1 MSSAYDYRRAYTAF
15 CVRQLR
21 NGAIGYVTAE
31 NEDTYESAPIFEIMD
46 AFIMGESQKVKY
58 VQIRD
63 YDYNN
68 NVFIVKDLH
77 TKKTLKRSIFY
88 FERDSSPKPGAKLR
102 KRYPEPQVYTDSL
115 KDKQYFQKLDRLDSD
130 CLMSVSEFEEAVK
143 GYCITPDDGSYRI
156 LCKDDSG
163 YYYSDMNRYISDAS
177 DMDEKDWEFLKD
189 CKDVCGVLWYNK

>member
-1 MSSAYDYRRAYTAF
+1 MSSAYDYRRAYNAF

-46 AFIMGESQKVKY
+46 AFIMGESEKVKH

-88 FERDSSPKPGAKLR
+88 FE
-102 KRYPEPQVYTDSL
+102 
-115 KDKQYFQKLDRLDSD
+115 
-130 CLMSVSEFEEAVK
+130 
-143 GYCITPDDGSYRI
+143 
-156 LCKDDSG
+156 
-163 YYYSDMNRYISDAS
+163 
-177 DMDEKDWEFLKD
+177 
-189 CKDVCGVLWYNK
+189 